1 MGALRGSSP
10 TDVCPGGSGP
20 DVMPGFSPDGLSLTK
35 EAADYVGEGSD
46 CLEEDEL
53 PASYYGNE
61 DDDEFEYDP
70 ALEEIAAMHVD
81 KEDVWHR
88 P

>member
-1 MGALRGSSP
+1 MS
-10 TDVCPGGSGP
+10 
-20 DVMPGFSPDGLSLTK
+20 
-35 EAADYVGEGSD
+35 EGSD

-81 KEDVWHR
+81 KEDVWAR
-88 P
+88 SDPEDEEGWIRARSYRRVSC